1 MPAAR
6 IVVDPAYVIGPL
18 NPRLFGSFV
27 EHLGRCV
34 YDGIYEPGHPSADRD
49 GFRTDVMDLVRELG
63 VTTIR
68 YPGGNFVSGY
78 RWEDG
83 VGPRERRPRRLDLA
97 WHSLETNQVGLHEF
111 AGWSS
116 RVGAELMLA
125 LNLGTRSVLEALD
138 LLEYTNLRA
147 GSAVAELRVANGS
160 PDPFNV
166 RMWCLGNE
174 MDGPWQLGHRS
185 AEDYGKIAS
194 RTAKAMRQ
202 MDPDLELV
210 ACGSSSRSMPTFG
223 TWERVVLEHTYDD
236 VDFISCH
243 AYYQERDGDRGSFLA
258 SAVDMDAFI
267 EAVIATA
274 DSVTSTLRSKRMIN
288 ISFDEWNVWY
298 SDHYNDGEKIT
309 GVETWPYAPRLLE
322 DQYSVTDAVVV
333 GSLLIC
339 LLRHA
344 DRVKAA
350 CLAQLVNVI
359 APIMTE
365 PGGPAWRQA
374 IFFPFAIT
382 ARLAQGRVLRLAVE
396 SPSYETAECGTVPL
410 VDAVATMDD
419 DSGNVAVFL
428 VHRSLDAPTTVSI
441 NVSSLGPVRLGETI
455 TLADDDPTATNT
467 LEHPERVAPTPNRS
481 GHIENGVL
489 TIELPAISWTAL
501 QLVSDLGGRGPGQT
515 HPDQSLPT

>member
-1 MPAAR
+1 MSTAR
-6 IVVDPAYVIGPL
+6 IVVDPAHTVGPL
-18 NPRLFGSFV
+18 SRRLFGSFV

-34 YDGIYEPGHPSADRD
+34 YNGIYEPAHPSADLD
-49 GFRTDVMDLVRELG
+49 GFRTDVMGLVRELG

-83 VGPRERRPRRLDLA
+83 VGARERRLKRLDLA

-111 AGWSS
+111 ARWSE

-125 LNLGTRSVLEALD
+125 LNLGTRGTREALD
-138 LLEYTNLRA
+138 LLEYTNIRA
-147 GSAVAELRVANGS
+147 GSALAEQRAANGS

-185 AEDYGKIAS
+185 AEDYGKLAS
-194 RTAKAMRQ
+194 QVAKAMRQ
-202 MDPDLELV
+202 MDPNLELV
-210 ACGSSSRSMPTFG
+210 ACGSSNGSMPTFR
-223 TWERVVLEHTYDD
+223 TWERVVLEYTYHDI
-236 VDFISCH
+236 DFISGH
-243 AYYQERDGDRGSFLA
+243 SYYQERNGDRGSFLA

-267 EAVIATA
+267 EAVIATTDA
-274 DSVTSTLRSKRMIN
+274 VKGALGSERTID

-298 SDHYNDGEKIT
+298 SDRFNDSGKIT
-309 GVETWPYAPRLLE
+309 DVNTWPYAPRLLE

-333 GSLLIC
+333 GSLIIC
-339 LLRHA
+339 LLKHA

-359 APIMTE
+359 APIKTE
-365 PGGPAWRQA
+365 PGGPAWRQT

-382 ARLAQGRVLRLAVE
+382 ARLAQGTVLRLAIE
-396 SPSYETAECGTVPL
+396 SPSYQTSEYGSVPL
-410 VDAVATMDD
+410 VDAVATIDK
-419 DSGNVAVFL
+419 DSRAAALFIVN
-428 VHRSLDAPTTVSI
+428 RSQHAATTVSI
-441 NVSSLGPVRLGETI
+441 DVGSLGPVRLGESL

-467 LEHPERVAPTPNRS
+467 LEHQDRITATPNRS
-481 GHIENGVL
+481 VRIQDGVL
-489 TIELPAISWTAL
+489 TVELPAISWSAL
-501 QLVSDLGGRGPGQT
+501 QLIQEPYKT
-515 HPDQSLPT
+515 

>member
-1 MPAAR
+1 MPAAK
-6 IVVDPAYVIGPL
+6 IVIDPADTIGPL
-18 NPRLFGSFV
+18 NRRMFGSFV

-34 YDGIYEPGHPSADRD
+34 YDGIYEPGHPSADPD

-83 VGPRERRPRRLDLA
+83 VGPRERRAKRLDLA

-111 AGWSS
+111 ARWSEQ
-116 RVGAELMLA
+116 VGTELMLA
-125 LNLGTRSVLEALD
+125 VNLGTRGTLEALD
-138 LLEYTNLRA
+138 LLEYTNIRA
-147 GSAVAELRVANGS
+147 GSALAEQRVANGS

-194 RTAKAMRQ
+194 QVAKAMRQ
-202 MDPDLELV
+202 MDPGLELV
-210 ACGSSSRSMPTFG
+210 VCGSSNRSMPTFG

-236 VDFISCH
+236 IDFISGH
-243 AYYQERDGDRGSFLA
+243 SYYQERNGDRGSFLA

-274 DSVTSTLRSKRMIN
+274 DSVKAALHSERTID

-298 SDHYNDGEKIT
+298 SDRFNDSGKIT
-309 GVETWPYAPRLLE
+309 DVNTWPYAPRLLE

-333 GSLLIC
+333 GSLLIT
-339 LLRHA
+339 LLKHA

-365 PGGPAWRQA
+365 PGGPAWRQT

-382 ARLAQGRVLRLAVE
+382 ARLARGTVLRPAVE
-396 SPSYETAECGTVPL
+396 SPSYETSQYGSVPL
-410 VDAVATMDD
+410 VDAIATIDN
-419 DSGNVAVFL
+419 DSGAVAVFL
-428 VHRSLDAPTTVSI
+428 VHRSQKAATTVSMD
-441 NVSSLGPVRLGETI
+441 VGSLGAVRLGESL

-467 LEHPERVAPTPNRS
+467 LEHQERVAPAPNRS
-481 GHIENGVL
+481 VRIEDGVL
-489 TIELPAISWTAL
+489 TVELPPISWTAL
-501 QLVSDLGGRGPGQT
+501 QLLGRAS
-515 HPDQSLPT
+515 PDV

>member
-1 MPAAR
+1 MPSAR
-6 IVVDPAYVIGPL
+6 IVLDPAYVVGPL
-18 NPRLFGSFV
+18 DRRMFGSFV

-34 YDGIYEPGHPSADRD
+34 YDGIYEPSHPSADAD

-83 VGPRERRPRRLDLA
+83 VGPREQRPKRLDLA
-97 WHSLETNQVGLHEF
+97 WHSLETNQVGLHEI
-111 AGWSS
+111 AGWCS
-116 RVGAELMLA
+116 RVGGELMLA
-125 LNLGTRSVLEALD
+125 LNLGTRGVLDALD
-138 LLEYTNLRA
+138 LLEYTNLGA
-147 GSAVAELRVANGS
+147 GSALAELRAANGS
-160 PDPFNV
+160 PDPFHV

-194 RTAKAMRQ
+194 QVARAMRQ

-210 ACGSSSRSMPTFG
+210 VCGSSNRSMPTFG
-223 TWERVVLEHTYDD
+223 TWERVVLWHTYDD

-243 AYYQERDGDRGSFLA
+243 AYYQERDDDRASFLA

-274 DSVTSTLRSKRMIN
+274 DSAKAALRSQRTIN

-298 SDHYNDGEKIT
+298 ADRYNTGGKIT
-309 GVETWPYAPRLLE
+309 GIDNWPYAPRLLE
-322 DQYSVTDAVVV
+322 DQYSVIDAVVV
-333 GSLLIC
+333 GSLLIS
-339 LLRHA
+339 LLKHA

-365 PGGPAWRQA
+365 PGGPAWRQT

-382 ARLAQGRVLRLAVE
+382 ARLAQGSVLRLAVE
-396 SPSYETAECGTVPL
+396 SPSYETAAYGSVPL
-410 VDAVATMDD
+410 VDAVATLDD
-419 DSGNVAVFL
+419 QNGAVSVFL
-428 VHRSLDAPTTVSI
+428 VNRSQDAPITVSI
-441 NVSSLGPVRLGETI
+441 DVGSLGLIRLGECT
-455 TLADDDPTATNT
+455 TLSDDDPNT
-467 LEHPERVAPTPNRS
+467 SNALEYRDRVSPMPNRS
-481 GHIENGVL
+481 ARLEEGVV
-489 TIELPAISWTAL
+489 TVELPAISWTAL
-501 QLVSDLGGRGPGQT
+501 QLILAR
-515 HPDQSLPT
+515 

>member
-1 MPAAR
+1 
-6 IVVDPAYVIGPL
+6 
-18 NPRLFGSFV
+18 
-27 EHLGRCV
+27 
-34 YDGIYEPGHPSADRD
+34 
-49 GFRTDVMDLVRELG
+49 
-63 VTTIR
+63 
-68 YPGGNFVSGY
+68 
-78 RWEDG
+78 
-83 VGPRERRPRRLDLA
+83 
-97 WHSLETNQVGLHEF
+97 
-111 AGWSS
+111 
-116 RVGAELMLA
+116 
-125 LNLGTRSVLEALD
+125 
-138 LLEYTNLRA
+138 
-147 GSAVAELRVANGS
+147 
-160 PDPFNV
+160 
-166 RMWCLGNE
+166 
-174 MDGPWQLGHRS
+174 
-185 AEDYGKIAS
+185 
-194 RTAKAMRQ
+194 
-202 MDPDLELV
+202 
-210 ACGSSSRSMPTFG
+210 
-223 TWERVVLEHTYDD
+223 VVLEHTRDD

-274 DSVTSTLRSKRMIN
+274 DSVTFTLRSERMIN

-298 SDHYNDGEKIT
+298 SDHYNDGGKIT

-396 SPSYETAECGTVPL
+396 SPSYETAEYGTVPL

-419 DSGNVAVFL
+419 DGGDVAVFL

-501 QLVSDLGGRGPGQT
+501 QLVSDLGGRGPDQT
-515 HPDQSLPT
+515 HPPSVTPNLMDHPTLRRTHPSALFPRAMPATPDQRCANIPRPCQRALRAMGHHRVRRQGPPRTRAAALDAAPCPATLGPAASDHADR

>member
-1 MPAAR
+1 MPEAR
-6 IVVDPAYVIGPL
+6 IVVDRDNTVGPV
-18 NPRLFGSFV
+18 NRRIFGSFV

-34 YDGIYEPGHPSADRD
+34 YDGIFEPGHPSADPD

-83 VGPRERRPRRLDLA
+83 VGPRERRPKRLDLA
-97 WHSLETNQVGLHEF
+97 WHSLETNQVGLHEL
-111 AGWSS
+111 AAWSE
-116 RVGAELMLA
+116 RVGTELMLA
-125 LNLGTRSVLEALD
+125 INLGTRGVLEALD
-138 LLEYTNLRA
+138 LLEYTNTRA
-147 GSAVAELRVANGS
+147 GSALAEQRAANGS
-160 PDPFNV
+160 ADPFSV

-194 RTAKAMRQ
+194 QVAKAMRQ

-210 ACGSSSRSMPTFG
+210 ACGSSARSMPTFG
-223 TWERVVLEHTYDD
+223 MWERVVLEHTYDE

-243 AYYQERDGDRGSFLA
+243 AYYQERNGDRGSFLA

-274 DSVTSTLRSKRMIN
+274 DSVKAVRRSTRTIN

-298 SDHYNDGEKIT
+298 SDRYNEGGKIS
-309 GVETWPYAPRLLE
+309 GLDNWPYAPRLLE
-322 DQYSVTDAVVV
+322 DQYSLTDAVVV
-333 GSLLIC
+333 GSLLMS
-339 LLRHA
+339 LMRHA

-365 PGGPAWRQA
+365 PGGPAWRQT

-382 ARLAQGRVLRLAVE
+382 ARLARGTVLRLAVDG
-396 SPSYETAECGTVPL
+396 PTYETAVYGSVPL
-410 VDAVATMDD
+410 IDAVATIDD
-419 DSGNVAVFL
+419 DSDAVALFL
-428 VHRSLDAPTTVSI
+428 VHRGVDAPTTVSI
-441 NVSSLGPVRLGETI
+441 NVESLGPVRLGDSS
-455 TLADDDPTATNT
+455 TLVDNDPTATNT
-467 LEHPERVAPTPNRS
+467 LEHPQRVVPAKNRS
-481 GHIENGVL
+481 ARVDGGVL
-489 TIELPAISWTAL
+489 TLDLPPVSWTAL
-501 QLVSDLGGRGPGQT
+501 QLIRAEDLP
-515 HPDQSLPT
+515 

>member
-1 MPAAR
+1 MTPKLLTK
-6 IVVDPAYVIGPL
+6 IVADPAHTVGPV
-18 NPRLFGSFV
+18 NRRLFGSFV

-34 YDGIYEPGHPSADRD
+34 YNGFYEPGHPAADPD

-83 VGPRERRPRRLDLA
+83 VGPRERRPTRLDLA
-97 WHSLETNQVGLHEF
+97 WHSLESNQVGLHEF
-111 AGWSS
+111 ARWSG

-125 LNLGTRSVLEALD
+125 VNLGTRGMLEALD
-138 LLEYTNLRA
+138 LLEYTNIRA
-147 GSAVAELRVANGS
+147 GSALAEQRAANGS

-185 AEDYGKIAS
+185 AKDYGKIAS
-194 RTAKAMRQ
+194 QVAKAMRQ

-210 ACGSSSRSMPTFG
+210 VCGSSNRSMPTFG
-223 TWERVVLEHTYDD
+223 AWERVVLEHTYDD
-236 VDFISCH
+236 VDFISAH
-243 AYYQERDGDRGSFLA
+243 SYYQEHDGDRGSFLA
-258 SAVDMDAFI
+258 SGVDMDAFI

-274 DSVTSTLRSKRMIN
+274 DSVQAARRSERTID

-298 SDHYNDGEKIT
+298 ADRFNESGKIT
-309 GVETWPYAPRLLE
+309 DPNTWPYAPRLLE

-365 PGGPAWRQA
+365 PGGPVWRQTT
-374 IFFPFAIT
+374 FFPFAIT
-382 ARLAQGRVLRLAVE
+382 ARLAQGTVLRLAVE
-396 SPSYETAECGTVPL
+396 SPSYETAEYGSVAL
-410 VDAVATMDD
+410 VDAVATIDN
-419 DSGNVAVFL
+419 DSGEVAVFL
-428 VHRSLDAPTTVSI
+428 VHRSQNAATTVSI
-441 NVSSLGPVRLGETI
+441 DVGSLGRIRLAESL

-467 LEHPERVAPTPNRS
+467 LEHQERVAPAPNRS
-481 GHIENGVL
+481 VRIEDGLL
-489 TIELPAISWTAL
+489 TVELPAISWTAL
-501 QLVSDLGGRGPGQT
+501 QLIKEP
-515 HPDQSLPT
+515 